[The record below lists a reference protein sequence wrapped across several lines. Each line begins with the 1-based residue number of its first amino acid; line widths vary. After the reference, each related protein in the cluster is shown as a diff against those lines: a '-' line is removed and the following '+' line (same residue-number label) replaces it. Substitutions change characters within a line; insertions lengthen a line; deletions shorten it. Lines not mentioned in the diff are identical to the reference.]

1 MDTEVRQIEAMFRD
15 VKQDVEANT
24 PDGFT
29 SVATKRFGS
38 QSQKSDTTS
47 PSTLE
52 SGFGTSSTRPESS
65 IILSQYQ
72 RPQQQQPPQQQQQQ
86 QQQVLQPQQQRLQPE
101 QEQHGLPNIFE
112 KLNSSVDPSSRTSQ
126 VLSKLSTLQAKYGD
140 TILEK
145 LHHLEHHDG
154 ATKDNEKD
162 VTRSLDNTISS
173 TQNQALNHVNAMSS
187 LVNNEASYLATAG
200 QHAQVTGEAAVRGL
214 AEHAAATGRGTAGH
228 VQDEAN
234 KIAGMAHSE
243 ADKLVHVGQ
252 QAEAAAKNI
261 SAGIT
266 GEFGRLFGHSHDGK

>member
-38 QSQKSDTTS
+38 QPQKSGTVS
-47 PSTLE
+47 PSALE
-52 SGFGTSSTRPESS
+52 SGFGTSSPRPESS
-65 IILSQYQ
+65 IMLSSQQQYQ
-72 RPQQQQPPQQQQQQ
+72 RPQQQQQVSQPHPQ
-86 QQQVLQPQQQRLQPE
+86 PLQPE

-112 KLNSSVDPSSRTSQ
+112 KLNSSADPSSRTGQ
-126 VLSKLSTLQAKYGD
+126 VLSKLSSLQAKYGD

-145 LHHLEHHDG
+145 LHHLEHHDST
-154 ATKDNEKD
+154 AKDNEKD
-162 VTRSLDNTISS
+162 MTRSLDNAISS
-173 TQNQALNHVNAMSS
+173 TQNQAMHQVNAMSS
-187 LVNNEASYLATAG
+187 IVNNEASYLATAG
-200 QHAQVTGEAAVRGL
+200 QHAQVTGEAAARGL
-214 AEHAAATGRGTAGH
+214 AEQAAARGRGTAGH

-234 KIAGMAHSE
+234 KVAGMAQSE

-266 GEFGRLFGHSHDGK
+266 GELGRFFGHHSEHEK